1 MRFVGFDVAEKF
13 VMDGLS
19 TNLDNKNK
27 MVIFIV
33 KLKIVGSSIGNR
45 PAEILNVRKTI
56 KGLLQARM
64 KINEGFS

>member
-1 MRFVGFDVAEKF
+1 MRFAWFDVAEKF

-27 MVIFIV
+27 MIIFIV

-56 KGLLQARM
+56 KGLF
-64 KINEGFS
+64 KIQTNGI

>member
-1 MRFVGFDVAEKF
+1 MRFAWFDVAEKF

-27 MVIFIV
+27 MIIFIV

-64 KINEGFS
+64 KTNEGFS

>member
-1 MRFVGFDVAEKF
+1 
-13 VMDGLS
+13 MDGLS
-19 TNLDNKNK
+19 TNLDGKNK

-64 KINEGFS
+64 NINEGFS